1 MTICSETVP
10 QIIFGARFGRTMP
23 DPAGE
28 PWEFLE
34 AHGLEPGGQAPE
46 KHDRG
51 GDFGA
56 KISGESHAPIQ
67 AIYFP

>member
-1 MTICSETVP
+1 
-10 QIIFGARFGRTMP
+10 MP

-46 KHDRG
+46 KHDGG

-56 KISGESHAPIQ
+56 EKSPMVLKAWFYERLFWSDLHCGSAESRAC
-67 AIYFP
+67 

>member
-1 MTICSETVP
+1 
-10 QIIFGARFGRTMP
+10 MP

-46 KHDRG
+46 KHDGG

-56 KISGESHAPIQ
+56 EKSGEPHAPIQ
-67 AIYFP
+67 AIYPPWK